1 MASAVQNGFRMRS
14 QNTLARSVRLA
25 GIGLHS
31 GRHVRVI
38 LHPAAPDHGIVFYR
52 SDVDSFVP
60 AVAEEAGRFDHATT
74 LGQRGRDV
82 ATVEHLLSAAVGAEL
97 DNVLVELDG
106 PEVPILDGSALPWL
120 DAFETA
126 GLVAQNALA
135 IPFAPSRVVAVPDSG
150 GRKLE
155 IRPARNLRVTYTID
169 FPNPAVG
176 RQSITLVLT
185 PGSYTAHLAP
195 ARTFGFLSE
204 YEALKAHGLAR
215 GAREDNCIVVGDD
228 RVENGDLR
236 FADEFVRHKALDL
249 LGDLALVGRPVVGH
263 VVAHKAGHAM
273 HAMLARLLR
282 EELRAQSVSRVSSA
296 SSVSSGLAMSKRS
309 SAFGAQASTAR

>member
-1 MASAVQNGFRMRS
+1 MASAVQNASRMRV
-14 QNTLARSVRLA
+14 QNTLARRVRLA

-31 GRHVRVI
+31 GRHVHVV
-38 LHPAAPDHGIVFYR
+38 LHPAAPNHGIVFYR
-52 SDVDSFVP
+52 SDADSFVP
-60 AVAEEAGRFDHATT
+60 AVAEEAGRSDHATT
-74 LGQRGRDV
+74 LGERGRDV
-82 ATVEHLLSAAVGAEL
+82 ATVEHLLSATVGAGL

-120 DAFETA
+120 DAFGTA
-126 GLVAQNALA
+126 GLAPQDALA
-135 IPFAPSRVVAVPDSG
+135 IPFAPSRVIAVPDSE

-155 IRPARNLRVTYTID
+155 IRPARDLRVTYTID

-176 RQSITLVLT
+176 RQSITVVLT
-185 PGSYTAHLAP
+185 PGSYAAHLAP

-215 GAREDNCIVVGDD
+215 GAREDNCIVVGKD
-228 RVENGDLR
+228 RVENGELR

-263 VVAHKAGHAM
+263 IVALKAGHAM
-273 HAMLARLLR
+273 HATLARLLR
-282 EELRAQSVSRVSSA
+282 EESRAESA
-296 SSVSSGLAMSKRS
+296 APELSTPARS
-309 SAFGAQASTAR
+309 AAQGARI

>member
-1 MASAVQNGFRMRS
+1 MASAVQTTFRMRA
-14 QNTLARSVRLA
+14 QNTLAHRVRLS

-31 GRHVRVI
+31 GRYVHVI
-38 LHPAAPDHGIVFYR
+38 LHPAAPGHGIVFYR

-74 LGQRGRDV
+74 LGERGRDV
-82 ATVEHLLSAAVGAEL
+82 ATVEHLLSATVGAGL

-126 GLVAQNALA
+126 GVAAQDAFA
-135 IPFAPSRVVAVPDSG
+135 IPFAPSRVIAVPDSG
-150 GRKLE
+150 GKKLE
-155 IRPARNLRVTYTID
+155 IRPARELRVTYTID

-176 RQSITLVLT
+176 RQSITVVLT
-185 PGSYTAHLAP
+185 PGSYAAHLAP

-228 RVENGDLR
+228 RVENGELR

-263 VVAHKAGHAM
+263 IVAHKAGHAM
-273 HAMLARLLR
+273 HATLARLLR
-282 EELRAQSVSRVSSA
+282 EESRAEFAAPGLYAPPRSA
-296 SSVSSGLAMSKRS
+296 VRA
-309 SAFGAQASTAR
+309 ARI

>member
-1 MASAVQNGFRMRS
+1 MRP
-14 QNTLARSVRLA
+14 QNTLVRRVRLS
-25 GIGLHS
+25 GIGLHT
-31 GRHVRVI
+31 GRHVRVV
-38 LHPAAPDHGIVFYR
+38 LHPARADHGVVFYR
-52 SDVDSFVP
+52 SDVDAFIP
-60 AVAEEAGRFDHATT
+60 AVAEAAGRFDHATS
-74 LGQRGRDV
+74 LGERGRDV
-82 ATVEHLLSAAVGAEL
+82 ATVEHLLSAAVGAGL
-97 DNVLVELDG
+97 DNLLVELDG

-126 GLVAQNALA
+126 GVAAQDAFA
-135 IPFAPSRVVAVPDSG
+135 IPFAPSRVIAVPDSG
-150 GRKLE
+150 GKKLE
-155 IRPARNLRVTYTID
+155 IRPARELRVTYTID

-176 RQSITLVLT
+176 RQSITVVLT
-185 PGSYTAHLAP
+185 PGSYAAHLAP

-249 LGDLALVGRPVVGH
+249 LGDLALVGRPVLGH

-273 HAMLARLLR
+273 HATLARLLR
-282 EELRAQSVSRVSSA
+282 EESRAAFAARAATSA
-296 SSVSSGLAMSKRS
+296 HTAAL
-309 SAFGAQASTAR
+309 TARI

>member
-1 MASAVQNGFRMRS
+1 MASAVQNDFRMRA
-14 QNTLARSVRLA
+14 QNTLARRVRLS

-31 GRHVRVI
+31 GRHVHVV
-38 LHPAAPDHGIVFYR
+38 LHPAAPGHGIAFYR
-52 SDVDSFVP
+52 SDVDSVVP
-60 AVAEEAGRFDHATT
+60 AVAEEAGCFDHATT
-74 LGQRGRDV
+74 LGERGRDV
-82 ATVEHLLSAAVGAEL
+82 ATVEHLLSAAVGAGL

-120 DAFETA
+120 DAFDVA
-126 GLVAQNALA
+126 GLVPQGALA
-135 IPFAPSRVVAVPDSG
+135 IPFAPSRVIAVPDSSG
-150 GRKLE
+150 KKLE
-155 IRPARNLRVTYTID
+155 IRPARDLRVTYTID

-176 RQSITLVLT
+176 RQSITLVVT
-185 PGSYTAHLAP
+185 PGSYAAHLAP

-228 RVENGDLR
+228 RVENGELR

-273 HAMLARLLR
+273 HATLARLLR
-282 EELRAQSVSRVSSA
+282 DEARVEFAAPGLSPPGLSAPVRAAAQS
-296 SSVSSGLAMSKRS
+296 
-309 SAFGAQASTAR
+309 ARI